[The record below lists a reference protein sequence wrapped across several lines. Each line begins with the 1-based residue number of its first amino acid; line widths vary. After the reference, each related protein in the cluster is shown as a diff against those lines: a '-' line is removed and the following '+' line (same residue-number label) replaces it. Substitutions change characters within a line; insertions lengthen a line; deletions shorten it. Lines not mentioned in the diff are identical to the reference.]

1 MSEDR
6 DRNGSGGHSL
16 AALGIAALAIG
27 CCVGLPV
34 IVALAGS
41 LAAGTLL
48 GAGIVG
54 IVVAVVLVAIVVL
67 RARARRRACE
77 RDGRDEDH
85 RGRRSPITWFG

>member
-1 MSEDR
+1 MSEHR
-6 DRNGSGGHSL
+6 GGNGSGGEGL
-16 AALGIAALAIG
+16 AALGVAAFAIG

-48 GAGIVG
+48 GVGVG
-54 IVVAVVLVAIVVL
+54 IVVAIVLVAIVVL

-85 RGRRSPITWFG
+85 RGRRSTMAWFG